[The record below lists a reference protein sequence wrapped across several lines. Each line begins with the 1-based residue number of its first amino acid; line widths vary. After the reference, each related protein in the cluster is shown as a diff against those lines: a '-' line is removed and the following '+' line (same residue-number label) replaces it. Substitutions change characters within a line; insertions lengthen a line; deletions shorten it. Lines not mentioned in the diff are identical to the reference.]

1 MLELRAI
8 LFCAKLG
15 PRYISACRMWA
26 LFGKG
31 ATRLNYHIW
40 RNISCVKPDGKKY
53 EPIPHVF
60 VMPFG
65 KYVGPRVDFGG
76 HEEFDKMI
84 K

>member
-1 MLELRAI
+1 MTKYHAYTKPLT
-8 LFCAKLG
+8 
-15 PRYISACRMWA
+15 CRMWA